1 MTDTVTQSASAPA
14 SVVSS
19 ATPSAGASAPAIH
32 VEHLSHTYSAA
43 PRVPRKGKHGEPP
56 PPAPVA
62 RALALD
68 DVSLR
73 VEPGEIFGILGP
85 NGSGKTTLFRILA
98 TVLAPGIG
106 KGQGPRAK
114 GQGAESELGTQN
126 SELRTQNA
134 QHSAPQTPNPKPQT
148 PPASPRLDIFG
159 HSVLTAPAAV
169 RRQLGVVFQNPS
181 LDGKLTARENMTHQ
195 GHLYGLSG
203 AALDQRIDELLAYFN
218 LADRAKEFVERFS
231 GGMRRRVELAKSLLH
246 QPRLLLLDEPST
258 GLDPGARRD
267 LWRQL
272 QQLRSSRGQ
281 TVALTTHLM
290 EEADGCDRLAIMA
303 AGRVVA
309 VDTPANLKAKI
320 GGDIVSLVPR
330 RSDEPVENLRAAIE
344 ARFGPWDNGVPKIA
358 GGRIHLEK
366 RNGASFIAALTD
378 AFPGKFDSITVGQ
391 PTLEDVFLHLTG
403 HTMWEAEQ
411 G

>member
-1 MTDTVTQSASAPA
+1 MTDTATQPAPA
-14 SVVSS
+14 SAIASGVPG
-19 ATPSAGASAPAIH
+19 ATAPAIT
-32 VEHLSHTYSAA
+32 VEHLSHTYTAA
-43 PRVPRKGKHGEPP
+43 PRQPRKSKHAEPAVKA
-56 PPAPVA
+56 APA

-73 VEPGEIFGILGP
+73 VEAGEIFGILGP

-98 TVLAPGIG
+98 TVLAP
-106 KGQGPRAK
+106 
-114 GQGAESELGTQN
+114 N
-126 SELRTQNA
+126 SQA
-134 QHSAPQTPNPKPQT
+134 PSAPGSAGGTDNPSTPNPKSEIRNPKSS
-148 PPASPRLDIFG
+148 SPRLDIFG
-159 HSVLTAPAAV
+159 HSVLTSPAAV
-169 RRQLGVVFQNPS
+169 RQQLGVVFQNPS
-181 LDGKLTARENMTHQ
+181 LDGKLTARENMSHQ

-272 QQLRSSRGQ
+272 QQLRGSRGQ

-309 VDTPANLKAKI
+309 VDTPANLKARI

-330 RSDEPVENLRAAIE
+330 RGDEPVENLRAAIE
-344 ARFGPWDNGVPKIA
+344 ARFGPWDSGAAPKLA

-366 RNGASFIAALTD
+366 RNGATFIAALTD

>member
-1 MTDTVTQSASAPA
+1 MTDTATQPASAIAHA
-14 SVVSS
+14 SIP
-19 ATPSAGASAPAIH
+19 TGPAIC
-32 VEHLSHTYSAA
+32 VEHLSHTYTAA
-43 PRVPRKGKHGEPP
+43 PRQPRKGKHAEPAVKA
-56 PPAPVA
+56 APA

-73 VEPGEIFGILGP
+73 VEAGEIFGILGP

-98 TVLAPGIG
+98 TVLAPN
-106 KGQGPRAK
+106 
-114 GQGAESELGTQN
+114 TQ
-126 SELRTQNA
+126 A
-134 QHSAPQTPNPKPQT
+134 
-148 PPASPRLDIFG
+148 PPAPGAPGAPGDAHNPPSEIRNTKSSSPRLDIFG
-159 HSVLTAPAAV
+159 HSVLASPAAV
-169 RRQLGVVFQNPS
+169 RQQLGVVFQNPS
-181 LDGKLTARENMTHQ
+181 LDGKLTARENMIHQ

-203 AALDQRIDELLAYFN
+203 RALDQRVDELLAYFN

-303 AGRVVA
+303 AGRLVA
-309 VDTPANLKAKI
+309 VDTPANLKARI

-330 RSDEPVENLRAAIE
+330 RGDETVENLRAAIE
-344 ARFGPWDNGVPKIA
+344 ARFGPWDSGAAPKLA

-366 RNGASFIAALTD
+366 RNGAAFIAALTD
-378 AFPGKFDSITVGQ
+378 AFPGRFDSITVGQ